1 MGRELSSGVRCVD
14 YKSVSVQ
21 TISRLPKYLNY
32 LKALPK
38 GEVTNISATGI
49 AEALGLNDVQ
59 VRKDLSLVSDG
70 GRPKVGYAIEDL
82 IYDIEHFLGYD
93 DTHTAVLVG
102 AGNLGRALLSY
113 SGFAEYGLD
122 ILAAFDA
129 DPALVGREI
138 NGKPIFSMEKL
149 SEVCAQ
155 RQVKIGI
162 ITVPN
167 YEAQHVCDLL
177 VQSGVQAIWNFAPV
191 HLTVP
196 ADVLMQSENMAC
208 SFALLSKHLSEKLKP
223 ARLSK

>member
-1 MGRELSSGVRCVD
+1 M
-14 YKSVSVQ
+14 
-21 TISRLPKYLNY
+21 NY

-38 GEVTNISATGI
+38 GEATNISATGI

-138 NGKPIFSMEKL
+138 NGKPIFPMEKL

>member
-1 MGRELSSGVRCVD
+1 M
-14 YKSVSVQ
+14 
-21 TISRLPKYLNY
+21 NY

-38 GEVTNISATGI
+38 WEVTNISATGI

-138 NGKPIFSMEKL
+138 NGKPIFPMEKL

>member
-1 MGRELSSGVRCVD
+1 MD

-129 DPALVGREI
+129 DPAVVGREI
-138 NGKPIFSMEKL
+138 NGKPVFPMEKL

-162 ITVPN
+162 ITVPESSADDVLRLMTEN
-167 YEAQHVCDLL
+167 GIRAV
-177 VQSGVQAIWNFAPV
+177 WNFSRRRLRP
-191 HLTVP
+191 P
-196 ADVLMQSENMAC
+196 EGVLVRNEDLASSLA
-208 SFALLSKHLSEKLKP
+208 ALSGQLNQIG
-223 ARLSK
+223 

>member
-1 MGRELSSGVRCVD
+1 MRCVD

-138 NGKPIFSMEKL
+138 NGKPIFPMEKL

>member
-38 GEVTNISATGI
+38 GEATNISATGI

-138 NGKPIFSMEKL
+138 NGKPIFPMEKL

-223 ARLSK
+223 ARPSK

>member
-82 IYDIEHFLGYD
+82 IYDIEEFLGSD
-93 DTHTAVLVG
+93 ASHTAGRVG
-102 AGNLGRALLSY
+102 AGNVGRALLSY

-122 ILAAFDA
+122 ILAAFDV
-129 DPALVGREI
+129 DLALVGREI
-138 NGKPIFSMEKL
+138 NGKPIFPMEKL

>member
-1 MGRELSSGVRCVD
+1 MRRELSSGVRCVD

-138 NGKPIFSMEKL
+138 NGKPIFPMEKL

>member
-1 MGRELSSGVRCVD
+1 MGRELSSGVRCMD

-122 ILAAFDA
+122 ILTAFDA

-138 NGKPIFSMEKL
+138 NGKPIFPMEKL

>member
-93 DTHTAVLVG
+93 DTQTAVLVG

-138 NGKPIFSMEKL
+138 NGKPIFPMEKL

>member
-1 MGRELSSGVRCVD
+1 M
-14 YKSVSVQ
+14 
-21 TISRLPKYLNY
+21 NY

-138 NGKPIFSMEKL
+138 NGKPIFPMEKL

-223 ARLSK
+223 TRLSK

>member
-122 ILAAFDA
+122 ILAAFDV
-129 DPALVGREI
+129 DLALVGREI
-138 NGKPIFSMEKL
+138 NGKPIFPMEKL

>member
-1 MGRELSSGVRCVD
+1 M
-14 YKSVSVQ
+14 
-21 TISRLPKYLNY
+21 NY

-93 DTHTAVLVG
+93 DTHTAVLVR

-129 DPALVGREI
+129 DPAVVGREI
-138 NGKPIFSMEKL
+138 NGKPVFPMEKL

-167 YEAQHVCDLL
+167 YEAQRVCDLL

-191 HLTVP
+191 HLIVP

-223 ARLSK
+223 ARHSK

>member
-138 NGKPIFSMEKL
+138 NGKPIFPMEKL

-167 YEAQHVCDLL
+167 YEAQHVCDRL
-177 VQSGVQAIWNFAPV
+177 VQSGVQAISNFAPV

>member
-138 NGKPIFSMEKL
+138 NGKPIFPMEKL

>member
-1 MGRELSSGVRCVD
+1 MD

-138 NGKPIFSMEKL
+138 NGKPIFPMEKL

>member
-1 MGRELSSGVRCVD
+1 M
-14 YKSVSVQ
+14 
-21 TISRLPKYLNY
+21 NY

-138 NGKPIFSMEKL
+138 NGKPIFPMEKL

>member
-1 MGRELSSGVRCVD
+1 M
-14 YKSVSVQ
+14 
-21 TISRLPKYLNY
+21 NY

>member
-122 ILAAFDA
+122 ILVAFDA

-138 NGKPIFSMEKL
+138 NGKPIFPMEKL

>member
-138 NGKPIFSMEKL
+138 NGKPIFPMEKL

-155 RQVKIGI
+155 RQVKIGR
-162 ITVPN
+162 
-167 YEAQHVCDLL
+167 
-177 VQSGVQAIWNFAPV
+177 QSGTSRRCI
-191 HLTVP
+191 
-196 ADVLMQSENMAC
+196 
-208 SFALLSKHLSEKLKP
+208 
-223 ARLSK
+223 

>member
-1 MGRELSSGVRCVD
+1 M
-14 YKSVSVQ
+14 
-21 TISRLPKYLNY
+21 NY

-138 NGKPIFSMEKL
+138 NGKLIFPMEKL

-177 VQSGVQAIWNFAPV
+177 VQSGVQAIWHFAPV
-191 HLTVP
+191 PLTVP

>member
-138 NGKPIFSMEKL
+138 NGKPIFPMEKL

-223 ARLSK
+223 ARPSK

>member
-138 NGKPIFSMEKL
+138 NGKPIFPMEKL

-208 SFALLSKHLSEKLKP
+208 SFALLSKHLSEKLIP
-223 ARLSK
+223 ARPSK